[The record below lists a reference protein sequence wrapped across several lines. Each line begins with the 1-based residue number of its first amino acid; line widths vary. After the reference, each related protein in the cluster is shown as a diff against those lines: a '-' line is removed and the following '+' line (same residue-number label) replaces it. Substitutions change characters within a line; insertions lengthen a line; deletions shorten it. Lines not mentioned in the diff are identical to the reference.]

1 MHLLQ
6 QRCFSDSIPSVL
18 DQTVEQGFVFTYKKL
33 QGATLDRFIL
43 VLNDLTKC
51 KLGDM
56 SIHKLY
62 VALSRVRNGRYLA
75 IFNMNDEDLEYLV
88 KQRYPDRLLAWYG
101 NYDRSGMWK
110 TNVTLVFEDIDRLFE
125 EIKIKKGSNL

>member
-18 DQTVEQGFVFTYKKL
+18 DHTVEQGFVFTYNKL
-33 QGATLDRFIL
+33 QGATLDRLIL

-62 VALSRVRNGRYLA
+62 VALSRVRNGRHLA
-75 IFNMNDEDLEYLV
+75 IFNMNDEELEYLV
-88 KQRYPDRLLAWYG
+88 KKDTQ
-101 NYDRSGMWK
+101 
-110 TNVTLVFEDIDRLFE
+110 IDF
-125 EIKIKKGSNL
+125 